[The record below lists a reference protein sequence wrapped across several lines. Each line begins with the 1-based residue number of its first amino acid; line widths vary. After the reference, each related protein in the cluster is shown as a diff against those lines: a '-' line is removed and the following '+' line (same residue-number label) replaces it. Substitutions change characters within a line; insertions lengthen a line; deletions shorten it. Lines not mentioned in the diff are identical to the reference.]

1 MKQMIPIWFF
11 IGALVFIY
19 GALILAAGIQDFS
32 NGANTRIAM
41 FGLHLQLW
49 WGSVLLV
56 LGSVYLVRF
65 WPRTQ
70 ADR

>member
-11 IGALVFIY
+11 IGVLLFIY

-32 NGANTRIAM
+32 NGANSRIVM

-49 WGSVLLV
+49 WGAVLLV

-65 WPRTQ
+65 WPRAQ